1 MAVLAVQRFVVMSD
15 LPVSKSDEHES
26 IGEQLSWALG
36 SFGLAPMFGVS
47 SSGLPGKS
55 ERASRPGRQ
64 LARARRQLLECT
76 PPAPP
81 PSDTPLSLPPALPPA
96 TPPDQCDSGTL
107 NDRLL
112 TLGFVLAV
120 VLVLQLGAHILWK
133 RILNGRYYLHLPLNC
148 ANVDGDG
155 KLSRGEQRK
164 ALSPPPSPP
173 DESGA
178 AQPNSPQG
186 GARCRALASTRSKG
200 SLTNLVR
207 SSKALLRKKNRPQ
220 GLPSGKLAPVPAGA
234 PPLSKVSPAKFLA
247 SLDQGPS
254 VVRRGPSCNALARA
268 RSSRSVPTSSVTSS
282 SVVSSSRAEHL
293 GGHDST
299 AGRDGRTTF
308 EDTTENNQ
316 PGVAKRLEGAVE
328 GPTKTRKQIRFY
340 PFPSWLRWPTVPL
353 YVCICCLSGLVQS
366 AFAGFSLC
374 GQNFISIFPLA
385 IVVVMLVLMW
395 TQLVVFHC
403 RHRRAMW
410 RSNKQQQPQ
419 QPDGEK
425 RLDRAQQWQRGEFA
439 KDKSE
444 TCEPERTERLLAKPL
459 LFFPRC
465 AADAYE
471 SVAVTVLFRCRG
483 DAKHAMAY
491 HMGKLSAQ
499 LAVVALAGS
508 GAALAEGNSAASSI
522 ATSALVIQV
531 GVFSWILCGRP
542 SVDRVDWLV
551 HAASWGFDS
560 AATALLVFPAWAES
574 NDEEAVFAALLFAL
588 LGMALPMVKLL
599 CDSLRTLYRLMFP
612 RRAGGQL
619 DAKDEVDPG
628 CMEREVDA
636 PAMASDATRAGGSHH
651 ELDTCSS
658 LLSAAAPAPS
668 RPGREAPSLKAA
680 IRTVQI
686 AQHVHRK
693 HTQRRQGLLDG
704 WHEPMPEGL
713 PPDGEGL
720 PPIGKTTT
728 ASWLST
734 LNDAAAAAAAP
745 ALNSDLARST
755 IALFAPSATTS
766 APAAAPAP
774 EVQRSK
780 ISFKVA
786 ARTVQTTVHMERKLT
801 RKRQGLREGYHLPLP
816 AGLPEGPPEAEPGRL
831 ALRGVRHTQSFDR
844 YLSPTTPRARVSDS
858 GPIQRAR
865 RDAEQRHQKGID
877 RL

>member
-36 SFGLAPMFGVS
+36 SFGLAPMLGVS
-47 SSGLPGKS
+47 SSGPGKS

-64 LARARRQLLECT
+64 LARARRQLLACT
-76 PPAPP
+76 PPAAPAPP

-112 TLGFVLAV
+112 TLVVVLAV
-120 VLVLQLGAHILWK
+120 ALVAQLGAHILWK
-133 RILNGRYYLHLPLNC
+133 HVLNGRYYDG
-148 ANVDGDG
+148 ANLDGDG
-155 KLSRGEQRK
+155 KLSRGEQQK

-173 DESGA
+173 DEAG

-186 GARCRALASTRSKG
+186 GARCRSLASTKSKG
-200 SLTNLVR
+200 SLTSLVR
-207 SSKALLRKKNRPQ
+207 SSKALVAKRNRPQ
-220 GLPSGKLAPVPAGA
+220 GLRSGRLAPVPAGA
-234 PPLSKVSPAKFLA
+234 PPLSKVSTAKFLA
-247 SLDQGPS
+247 SLNQGAS

-268 RSSRSVPTSSVTSS
+268 RSSRSVPTSSVA
-282 SVVSSSRAEHL
+282 SSSRATGEV
-293 GGHDST
+293 
-299 AGRDGRTTF
+299 
-308 EDTTENNQ
+308 TTENNQ
-316 PGVAKRLEGAVE
+316 PEVAK
-328 GPTKTRKQIRFY
+328 IRFY

-374 GQNFISIFPLA
+374 GENLISILPLA
-385 IVVVMLVLMW
+385 IVVVVLVLMW
-395 TQLVVFHC
+395 TQLVVFHS

-410 RSNKQQQPQ
+410 RSNKKQQPQ
-419 QPDGEK
+419 QPDADKG
-425 RLDRAQQWQRGEFA
+425 LDRAQQWQRGEFA
-439 KDKSE
+439 KDQTE

-628 CMEREVDA
+628 CMVREVDA

-693 HTQRRQGLLDG
+693 HTQRQQGLLDG
-704 WHEPMPEGL
+704 WHAPMPEGL
-713 PPDGEGL
+713 PP
-720 PPIGKTTT
+720 IRKTTT
-728 ASWLST
+728 DAFLST
-734 LNDAAAAAAAP
+734 LNAAACLDAAAAATAP

-755 IALFAPSATTS
+755 IALFAPSATAS

-877 RL
+877 RV